1 MPIQAVR
8 SPPSYS
14 QAMLVIG
21 GNAVPLLGVLLWQ
34 WNVFELMVLYWI
46 ENIVIGFVTLLAM
59 VLISAREGITGLIGG
74 LFMGAFFT
82 VHYGMFCMGHGVF
95 VLALFYE
102 GETNGIDMTGLFALI
117 TFLREMD
124 LWPGFYWAL
133 AGIIIVQLVQLA
145 HNWSTLAGN
154 ELGRVMMSP
163 YGRIIILHITLIF
176 GGMLV
181 MALDEPAAALAL
193 LIVLKTG
200 FDLGLLTFGKKRK
213 AA

>member
-1 MPIQAVR
+1 
-8 SPPSYS
+8 
-14 QAMLVIG
+14 MLVIG